1 MSVSHICYADKN
13 GLNTGAHGTRSAL
26 PAEAAAEAA
35 DAARPAAP
43 LAATA
48 EAFALTAGATW
59 PCNRVR
65 FASAVLTSAQEGDVK
80 MLV

>member
-1 MSVSHICYADKN
+1 M
-13 GLNTGAHGTRSAL
+13 NTGAHGTRSAL

-48 EAFALTAGATW
+48 EAFAVTADVTW

-65 FASAVLTSAQEGDVK
+65 FASAVLTSAQEGAVN
-80 MLV
+80 MLVLI